1 MSNQD
6 PPPHPGAGWPP
17 PQIARSLRIV
27 ATALSA
33 GASAAGFSGH
43 ATLAGALAA
52 AATVVLLIDITTSGR
67 RA

>member
-17 PQIARSLRIV
+17 PQMARVLRIS

-33 GASAAGFSGH
+33 GASAAGFAGR
-43 ATLAGALAA
+43 APLAGALAA
-52 AATVVLLIDITTSGR
+52 GATVLLLIDITTSAG
-67 RA
+67 